1 MARSDTILGLHPA
14 IIYINTIFAVEFP
27 ESRIEHRFEHHLLAI
42 SCAFNNEY

>member
-14 IIYINTIFAVEFP
+14 IIYINTIFAVEIP
-27 ESRIEHRFEHHLLAI
+27 EARIEHRFERHLLAI